1 MVLSFTDGILA
12 RVPAPAGMPA
22 GLEYPPPGMEGKGEA
37 PKRRHIG
44 MRIWLVAGFA
54 LVGALTAGLVYLF
67 VMDASGDVIRQR
79 ATDFAAGRTIALADD
94 LESGDVDPIERVE
107 AVDGSG
113 SSIWYFDSS
122 GELLAPEGREF
133 PSGPIYL
140 QALDGAL
147 SGDRTT
153 TEVEGSDIVVVGTPA
168 FNSAGEL
175 GALVGRY
182 SRPALFENAL
192 DRIRAEALRAA
203 ILAMLIGTAVGL
215 GISSLITARLKR
227 LATQADQLAAG
238 DFEVGL
244 PVSGRDEIGDLARS
258 LESLRVA
265 LGESFGVL
273 TADRDKLTAIFDGLN
288 DAVIVIDEEGP
299 VRFYNSA
306 AADLLSSDG
315 SPPPP
320 VSASVRRAS
329 REGFAAHPA
338 LRIGDRAYALQARS
352 LPDEGA
358 VLVVLR
364 DRTDEMRK
372 EFAERDFVSNAAHEL
387 RNPLAG
393 ISGAIEVL
401 RSGAKDDPEA
411 REHFLDRLAEDADR
425 MTRLTQSL
433 LTLAR
438 VEALGSGEIGVVDVE
453 AAIDDVREAVDPPPG
468 IEFET
473 EVDPGLTAT
482 ADPTLIRQVVI
493 GLVTN
498 AFKNTPP
505 PGTVAVRAVE
515 AGSGEVLIEV
525 SDTGTGI
532 PQAELDRVFERF
544 YRRSES
550 RAQEGFGLGLAIA
563 RRMTDVMGGEMGA
576 SSVEGEGSTFWVRLP
591 LAEQTGTPVA

>member
-1 MVLSFTDGILA
+1 
-12 RVPAPAGMPA
+12 
-22 GLEYPPPGMEGKGEA
+22 
-37 PKRRHIG
+37 

-54 LVGALTAGLVYLF
+54 LVGGLTAGLVYLF
-67 VMDASGDVIRQR
+67 VIDASSDVIRER
-79 ATDFAAGRTIALADD
+79 AAEFAAGRTLRLADD
-94 LESGDVDPIERVE
+94 LSDPAIDPEERVRVAE
-107 AVDGSG
+107 GEGAR
-113 SSIWYFDSS
+113 IWYFDST
-122 GELLAPEGREF
+122 GGLVVPEDSEF
-133 PSGPIYL
+133 PSGAVYL
-140 QALDGAL
+140 DALDTAL
-147 SGDRTT
+147 AGGRTT
-153 TEVEGSDIVVVGTPA
+153 TEVDPAEVVVVGIPA
-168 FNSAGEL
+168 IDPAGGS

-182 SRPALFENAL
+182 SRPALFENSLAE
-192 DRIRAEALRAA
+192 IRAEALRAA
-203 ILAMLIGTAVGL
+203 ILAMLIGTLAGL
-215 GISSLITARLKR
+215 GIASLITVRLKR

-258 LESLRVA
+258 LDSMRLSLR
-265 LGESFGVL
+265 ESFGVL

-299 VRFYNSA
+299 VRFYNTA
-306 AADLLSSDG
+306 AAGLLSADG
-315 SPPPP
+315 LPPPT

-338 LRIGDRAYALQARS
+338 LRIGDRAWALQARA

-438 VEALGSGEIGVVDVE
+438 VEALGSGEIGVVDLE
-453 AAIDDVREAVDPPPG
+453 AAIDDVRAAVDPPPG
-468 IEFET
+468 IEFEA
-473 EVDPGLTAT
+473 EVAPGLTAT

-498 AFKNTPP
+498 AFKNTPA
-505 PGTVAVRAVE
+505 PGRVSVRAAE

-525 SDTGTGI
+525 SDTGSGI
-532 PQAELDRVFERF
+532 PQIELDRVFERF
-544 YRRSES
+544 YRRPES

-591 LAEQTGTPVA
+591 LAEQSGTPVA

>member
-1 MVLSFTDGILA
+1 
-12 RVPAPAGMPA
+12 
-22 GLEYPPPGMEGKGEA
+22 
-37 PKRRHIG
+37 

-67 VMDASGDVIRQR
+67 VIDASGTVIRER
-79 ATDFAAGRTIALADD
+79 ATEFAAGRTLRLADD
-94 LESGDVDPIERVE
+94 LADSGTDVRMRVAAAE
-107 AVDGSG
+107 GDGAR
-113 SSIWYFDSS
+113 IWYFDST
-122 GELLAPEGREF
+122 GGLIAPENAEF
-133 PSGPIYL
+133 PSGSIYL
-140 QALDGAL
+140 EALDTAL
-147 SGDRTT
+147 GGGRTT
-153 TEVEGSDIVVVGTPA
+153 TEAEPAEVVVVGIPA
-168 FNSAGEL
+168 VDPDGGI

-182 SRPALFENAL
+182 ARPALFENSL
-192 DRIRAEALRAA
+192 DEIRAEALRAA
-203 ILAMLIGTAVGL
+203 ILAMLIGTVAGL
-215 GISSLITARLKR
+215 GIASLITVRLKR
-227 LATQADQLAAG
+227 LAAQADQLAAG

-244 PVSGRDEIGDLARS
+244 PIAGRDEIGDLARS
-258 LESLRVA
+258 LDSMRLSLK
-265 LGESFGVL
+265 ESFGVL

-306 AADLLSSDG
+306 ATDLLSVDG
-315 SPPPP
+315 APPPS
-320 VSASVRRAS
+320 VTAAVRRAT

-338 LRIGDRAYALQARS
+338 LRIGDRAWALQARA

-358 VLVVLR
+358 VVVVLR
-364 DRTDEMRK
+364 DRTEEMRK

-438 VEALGSGEIGVVDVE
+438 VEALGSGEIGVVDLE
-453 AAIDDVREAVDPPPG
+453 AAIEDVAAAVEPPPG

-473 EVDPGLTAT
+473 DVTSGLTAT

-498 AFKNTPP
+498 AFKNTPA
-505 PGTVAVRAVE
+505 PGQVTVRAAEV
-515 AGSGEVLIEV
+515 GPGEVLIEV
-525 SDTGTGI
+525 SDTGSGI
-532 PQAELDRVFERF
+532 PQAEIDRVFERF
-544 YRRSES
+544 YRRPES

-591 LAEQTGTPVA
+591 LAEQSGTPVA

>member
-1 MVLSFTDGILA
+1 
-12 RVPAPAGMPA
+12 
-22 GLEYPPPGMEGKGEA
+22 
-37 PKRRHIG
+37 

-54 LVGALTAGLVYLF
+54 LVGGLTAGLVYLF
-67 VMDASGDVIRQR
+67 VIDASSDVIRER
-79 ATDFAAGRTIALADD
+79 AAEFAAGRTLRLADD
-94 LESGDVDPIERVE
+94 LSDPAIDPEERVRVAE
-107 AVDGSG
+107 GEGAR
-113 SSIWYFDSS
+113 IWYFDST
-122 GELLAPEGREF
+122 GGLVVPEDSEF
-133 PSGPIYL
+133 PSGAVYL
-140 QALDGAL
+140 DALDTAL
-147 SGDRTT
+147 AGGRTT
-153 TEVEGSDIVVVGTPA
+153 TEVDPAEVVVVGIPA
-168 FNSAGEL
+168 IDPAGGS

-182 SRPALFENAL
+182 SRPALFENSLAE
-192 DRIRAEALRAA
+192 IRAEALRAA
-203 ILAMLIGTAVGL
+203 ILAMLIGTLAGL
-215 GISSLITARLKR
+215 GIASLITVRLKR

-258 LESLRVA
+258 LDSMRLSLR
-265 LGESFGVL
+265 ESFGVL

-299 VRFYNSA
+299 VRFYNTA
-306 AADLLSSDG
+306 AAGLLSADG
-315 SPPPP
+315 SPPPT

-338 LRIGDRAYALQARS
+338 LRIGDRAWALQARA

-438 VEALGSGEIGVVDVE
+438 VEALGSGEIGVVDLE
-453 AAIDDVREAVDPPPG
+453 AAIDDVRAAVDPPPG
-468 IEFET
+468 IEFEA
-473 EVDPGLTAT
+473 EVAPGLTAT

-498 AFKNTPP
+498 AFKNTPA
-505 PGTVAVRAVE
+505 PGRVSVRAAE

-525 SDTGTGI
+525 SDTGSGI
-532 PQAELDRVFERF
+532 PQVELDRVFERF

-576 SSVEGEGSTFWVRLP
+576 SSVEGQGSTFWVRLP
-591 LAEQTGTPVA
+591 LAEQSGTPVA

>member
-1 MVLSFTDGILA
+1 MEEK
-12 RVPAPAGMPA
+12 APGFR
-22 GLEYPPPGMEGKGEA
+22 
-37 PKRRHIG
+37 RRHIG
-44 MRIWLVAGFA
+44 MRIWLVAGFT

-67 VMDASGDVIRQR
+67 VIDASEEAIRDR
-79 ATDFAAGRTIALADD
+79 STNFAAGQTVALADE
-94 LESGDVDPIERVE
+94 LGSPEVDPVDRVE
-107 AVDGSG
+107 AADGSG
-113 SSIWYFDSS
+113 ATIWYFDSA
-122 GELLAPEGREF
+122 GGLIAPENREL
-133 PSGPIYL
+133 PSAPVY
-140 QALDGAL
+140 QEALDAAL
-147 SGDRTT
+147 VGSRTT
-153 TEVEGSDIVVVGTPA
+153 TELEGGDVVVVGTPVV
-168 FNSAGEL
+168 NSAGES

-182 SRPALFENAL
+182 FRPALFEDAL
-192 DRIRAEALRAA
+192 DRIRSEALRAA
-203 ILAMLIGTAVGL
+203 ILAMLVGSAL
-215 GISSLITARLKR
+215 GLAISSLITARLKR
-227 LATQADQLAAG
+227 LAAQADQLAAG

-244 PVSGRDEIGDLARS
+244 PVTGRDEIGDLARS
-258 LESLRVA
+258 LESLRLA

-306 AADLLSSDG
+306 AAGLLGPDG
-315 SPPPP
+315 APPPAVTAP
-320 VSASVRRAS
+320 VRRAT

-338 LRIGDRAYALQARS
+338 LRIGDRAYALQARA

-473 EVDPGLTAT
+473 EVAPGLTAT

-498 AFKNTPP
+498 AFKNTPA
-505 PGTVAVRAVE
+505 PGRVSVRASE
-515 AGSGEVLIEV
+515 AGSGEILIEV
-525 SDTGTGI
+525 SDTGSGI
-532 PQAELDRVFERF
+532 PQAELERVFERF

-591 LAEQTGTPVA
+591 LAEQSGTPVA

>member
-1 MVLSFTDGILA
+1 
-12 RVPAPAGMPA
+12 
-22 GLEYPPPGMEGKGEA
+22 
-37 PKRRHIG
+37 

-54 LVGALTAGLVYLF
+54 LVGGLTAGLVYLF
-67 VMDASGDVIRQR
+67 VIDASSDVIRER
-79 ATDFAAGRTIALADD
+79 AAEFAAGRTLRLADD
-94 LESGDVDPIERVE
+94 LSDPAIDPAERVRVAE
-107 AVDGSG
+107 GEGAR
-113 SSIWYFDSS
+113 IWYFDST
-122 GELLAPEGREF
+122 GGLVVPEDAEF
-133 PSGPIYL
+133 PSGAVYL
-140 QALDGAL
+140 EALDTAL
-147 SGDRTT
+147 GGGRTT
-153 TEVEGSDIVVVGTPA
+153 TEVDPAEVVVVGIPA
-168 FNSAGEL
+168 IDPSGGN

-182 SRPALFENAL
+182 SRPALFENSLAE
-192 DRIRAEALRAA
+192 IRSEALRAA
-203 ILAMLIGTAVGL
+203 ILAMLIGTLAGL
-215 GISSLITARLKR
+215 GIASLITVRLKR

-244 PVSGRDEIGDLARS
+244 PISGRDEIGDLARS
-258 LESLRVA
+258 LDSMRLSLR
-265 LGESFGVL
+265 ESFGVL

-299 VRFYNSA
+299 VRFYNTA
-306 AADLLSSDG
+306 AADLLSADG
-315 SPPPP
+315 SPPPT
-320 VSASVRRAS
+320 VSASVRRAT

-338 LRIGDRAYALQARS
+338 LRIGDRAWALQARS

-438 VEALGSGEIGVVDVE
+438 VETLGSGEIGVVDLE
-453 AAIDDVREAVDPPPG
+453 AAIDDVRAAVDPPPG
-468 IEFET
+468 IEFEAA
-473 EVDPGLTAT
+473 VAPGLTAT
-482 ADPTLIRQVVI
+482 ADPTLIRQVLI

-498 AFKNTPP
+498 AFKNTPA
-505 PGTVAVRAVE
+505 PGRVSIRAAE

-525 SDTGTGI
+525 SDTGSGI

-591 LAEQTGTPVA
+591 LAAQSGTPVA

>member
-1 MVLSFTDGILA
+1 
-12 RVPAPAGMPA
+12 
-22 GLEYPPPGMEGKGEA
+22 
-37 PKRRHIG
+37 

-54 LVGALTAGLVYLF
+54 LVGGLTAGLVYLF
-67 VMDASGDVIRQR
+67 VIDASETVIRER
-79 ATDFAAGRTIALADD
+79 AAEFAAGRTLRLADD
-94 LESGDVDPIERVE
+94 LSDSGIDPAERVRAAE
-107 AVDGSG
+107 GEGAR
-113 SSIWYFDSS
+113 IWYFDST
-122 GELLAPEGREF
+122 GGLVVPEESEF
-133 PSGPIYL
+133 PSGAVYL
-140 QALDGAL
+140 DALDSAL
-147 SGDRTT
+147 AGGRTT
-153 TEVEGSDIVVVGTPA
+153 TEIDPAEVVVVGIPA
-168 FNSAGEL
+168 IDPAGGS

-182 SRPALFENAL
+182 SRPALFENSL
-192 DRIRAEALRAA
+192 DEIRAEALRAA
-203 ILAMLIGTAVGL
+203 ILAMLIGTLAGL
-215 GISSLITARLKR
+215 GIASLITVRLKR
-227 LATQADQLAAG
+227 LAAQADQLAAG

-258 LESLRVA
+258 LDSMRLALR
-265 LGESFGVL
+265 ESFGVL

-288 DAVIVIDEEGP
+288 DAVIVVDEEGP
-299 VRFYNSA
+299 VRFYNTA
-306 AADLLSSDG
+306 AADLLGPDG
-315 SPPPP
+315 SPPPT
-320 VSASVRRAS
+320 VAASVRRAT

-338 LRIGDRAYALQARS
+338 LRIGDRAWALQARS

-438 VEALGSGEIGVVDVE
+438 VEALGSGEIGVVDLE
-453 AAIDDVREAVDPPPG
+453 AAIDDVRAAVDPPPG
-468 IEFET
+468 IEFEA
-473 EVDPGLTAT
+473 EVVPGLTAT

-498 AFKNTPP
+498 AFKNTPA
-505 PGTVAVRAVE
+505 PGRVSVRAAE

-525 SDTGTGI
+525 SDTGSGI

-544 YRRSES
+544 YRRPES

-591 LAEQTGTPVA
+591 LAEQSGTPVA

>member
-1 MVLSFTDGILA
+1 
-12 RVPAPAGMPA
+12 
-22 GLEYPPPGMEGKGEA
+22 
-37 PKRRHIG
+37 
-44 MRIWLVAGFA
+44 MRIWLVAGFT

-67 VMDASGDVIRQR
+67 VIDASGDVIRER
-79 ATDFAAGRTIALADD
+79 ATDFAAGRTVALADS
-94 LESGDVDPIERVE
+94 LESPDVDPAERVKASE
-107 AVDGSG
+107 DAG
-113 SSIWYFDSS
+113 SSIWYFDS
-122 GELLAPEGREF
+122 GGGLIAPENKEF
-133 PSGPIYL
+133 PEGTAYL
-140 QALDGAL
+140 EALDTAL
-147 SGDRTT
+147 AGDRTT
-153 TEVEGSDIVVVGTPA
+153 TEVDGGEVVVVGTPA
-168 FNSAGEL
+168 FNSSGES

-182 SRPALFENAL
+182 FRPALFQNSL

-215 GISSLITARLKR
+215 AIASLITVRLKR

-244 PVSGRDEIGDLARS
+244 PVYGRDEIGDLARS
-258 LESLRVA
+258 LESLRLA
-265 LGESFGVL
+265 LKESFGVL

-306 AADLLSSDG
+306 AARLLSEDG
-315 SPPPP
+315 SPPPA
-320 VSASVRRAS
+320 VSASVRRAT

-338 LRIGDRAYALQARS
+338 LRMGDRAYALQARA

-411 REHFLDRLAEDADR
+411 REHFLERLAEDADR

-438 VEALGSGEIGVVDVE
+438 VEALGSGEIGVVDLE
-453 AAIDDVREAVDPPPG
+453 AAVDDVREAVEPPPG

-473 EVDPGLTAT
+473 EVTPGLTAS

-498 AFKNTPP
+498 AFKNTPA
-505 PGTVAVRAVE
+505 PGRVTVRASE
-515 AGSGEVLIEV
+515 AGSGEVLVEV
-525 SDTGTGI
+525 SDTGSGI

-544 YRRSES
+544 YRRTES
-550 RAQEGFGLGLAIA
+550 RSQEGFGLGLAIA

-591 LAEQTGTPVA
+591 LAEQSGTPVA